1 MSGSPGPRWRA
12 NASTAL
18 LLAALVPLSAAGRA
32 LGAQAAI
39 ASLGVLSGRVTQA
52 PGDAPVGGARVQVF
66 TYPGNVAVGST
77 TTGPDGRYRLPGLRA
92 GQYAVVVTR
101 IGFQLR
107 RVETVRVS
115 EGEVATANVGL
126 SELASTLDAVVV
138 TSSRAPEKVLDAPAS
153 ISVVSAERIERTP
166 AVTVVDQVRNQPGID
181 ATKGG
186 VAQTNVVARGFNNAF
201 SGSLLMLQDYR
212 FAGVPSLRVNVPFL
226 SMGVSEDVERIE
238 VLLGPAA
245 ALYGPNSANGVMHV
259 ITKSPF
265 TSQGTTFTVD
275 GGERSLFR
283 GAIRHAQTVGDKVG
297 FKVSGEYFTANDFQF
312 RDRVEPDSFPAA
324 APQGRA
330 NRLNRRDFDVERFS
344 GEARLDVRPT
354 NNSEAI
360 TTVGYSRV
368 GSLIE
373 LTGANGASQIR
384 NWSYTNLQQRFRY
397 KRVFAQAFAN
407 LSDAGNRDSVDTRG
421 TFLLRSGQPI
431 VDQSRVF
438 VGQIQHA
445 FDAGSRQN
453 FIYGA
458 DYIFTNPRTAGT
470 TNGINEGDDNV
481 TEYGG
486 YVQGVTHLTPKVD
499 FIAAARLDRND
510 RIDGVFFSPRAA
522 LTFKPTQTSNFRLTF
537 NRAFQTP
544 GNFQMFLDLVQAR
557 TAFANVRA
565 QGVDPVDGFRFAR
578 NSPTGVGGL
587 FMRTSQLVPAA
598 LGGPNQRVDAN
609 AATFFPLYIAAA
621 NGSNNAL
628 VTRVAQGLQQAGLP
642 AQNAAALAGQVVAN
656 LAAARP
662 TAAQVG
668 TVLRV
673 FNPTTAAATP
683 SVPFPRALT
692 SLDSI
697 RAFVR
702 DESPLEP
709 SFVNN
714 FEAGY
719 KGIFANKF
727 RVTVDGWYQ
736 QRFNFITPAQVIT
749 PTVFGDPAT
758 LGGFIAGNV
767 AATLAPS
774 LGAAGAATFAG
785 QLAQGLVPSLAGIP
799 LGNVLPEGRRYQRN
813 DVVFTYRNVDQRINV
828 AGTDVAADYLLT
840 PRLTLAGTYSYVDR
854 GAFRQV
860 EGGNGEPLR
869 LNAPQHK
876 GSAAVQ
882 YDSPVNG
889 WAGELR
895 YRYTDAFRVNSA
907 VYLGDV
913 PTNNFVDLS
922 VSKAV
927 PINGRQARVS
937 VNATN
942 LFDNRRPTFIGTP
955 DIGRLVITRVS
966 YTL

>member
-1 MSGSPGPRWRA
+1 MSGPPGPRWRA
-12 NASTAL
+12 NASTVL

-66 TYPGNVAVGST
+66 TYPGNAAVGST

-92 GQYAVVVTR
+92 GQYTVVVTR

-107 RVETVRVS
+107 RVETVRIG

-166 AVTVVDQVRNQPGID
+166 AVTVVDQIRNQPGID

-283 GAIRHAQTVGDKVG
+283 GAIRHARTIGSKVG
-297 FKVSGEYFTANDFQF
+297 VKVSGEYFTANDFQY
-312 RDRVEPDSFPAA
+312 RDRVEPDTFPAA
-324 APQGRA
+324 APPGRA
-330 NRLNRRDFDVERFS
+330 RQLNRRDFDVERFT
-344 GEARLDVRPT
+344 GEARVDVRPT
-354 NNSEAI
+354 ENSEAI

-407 LSDAGNRDSVDTRG
+407 LSDAGNRDSLDTRG

-458 DYIFTNPRTAGT
+458 DYIYTNPRTAGT

-481 TEYGG
+481 QEYGG
-486 YVQGVTHLTPKVD
+486 YLQGVTHLTPKID
-499 FIAAARLDRND
+499 FIAAARLDKND
-510 RIDGVFFSPRAA
+510 RIDGTFFSPRAA

-587 FMRTSQLVPAA
+587 YMRTSQLVPAA

-609 AATFFPLYIAAA
+609 AATFFPFYIAAA
-621 NGSNNAL
+621 NSRNGGTNTL
-628 VTRVAQGLQQAGLP
+628 VAQVATALQGLGLP
-642 AQNAAALAGQVVAN
+642 ATNAAALAGQVVTN

-668 TVLRV
+668 TVLRI
-673 FNPTTAAATP
+673 FNPTAAAANP
-683 SVPFPRALT
+683 AN
-692 SLDSI
+692 
-697 RAFVR
+697 AFQTIVQPTFAR

-719 KGIFANKF
+719 KGIFANKV

-749 PTVFGDPAT
+749 PTVFGDPAS

-774 LGAAGAATFAG
+774 LGAANAAAFGG
-785 QLAQGLVPSLAGIP
+785 QLAQGLVPTLAGIP

-828 AGTDVAADYLLT
+828 AGTDIAADYLLT
-840 PRLTLAGTYSYVDR
+840 PRVTLAGTYSYVNQ
-854 GAFRQV
+854 GAFSTV
-860 EGGNGEPLR
+860 DGGNGEPLR

-876 GSAAVQ
+876 GSAALQ
-882 YDSPVNG
+882 YDSPLNG
-889 WAGELR
+889 WAGEVR

-907 VYLGDV
+907 VYLGNV

-927 PINGRQARVS
+927 PINGRQARLS